1 MDIGATTIN
10 DEMNM
15 AAAYAIANAID
26 EDHLSEDYIIPSVF
40 NEKVHKDVAKA
51 VANAANKTGA
61 ATRQLF

>member
-1 MDIGATTIN
+1 
-10 DEMNM
+10 M

-26 EDHLSEDYIIPSVF
+26 EDHLSEDYIIPGVF

-51 VANAANKTGA
+51 VANAAIKTGA